1 MNTSTGIASDAP
13 FSGNGF
19 PGLPAV
25 DFGNVARIPLISG
38 MAMTGAITP
47 TGSEILGYVLD
58 ANAADMLLL
67 DFNRLSGNLNIGM
80 VVLSADNRVVFQ
92 ASLVTSSV
100 LSSTFVL
107 PSTGTYTVG
116 VFRIDLLPLAQPE
129 PTAFQITATLN
140 P

>member
-1 MNTSTGIASDAP
+1 
-13 FSGNGF
+13 
-19 PGLPAV
+19 
-25 DFGNVARIPLISG
+25 
-38 MAMTGAITP
+38 MTGAITP

-129 PTAFQITATLN
+129 PTAFHNRNQRRSKLLQH
-140 P
+140 